1 MLYIYAS
8 ISYDEGKTLEQDFIF
23 DVKTTRRS
31 ASTDYNCREVYDTPH
46 GAVDRRAAAVQKE
59 YVVKARKADREYTSR
74 ATCNDNS
81 DSGNGLQDTQLDID
95 QGVSHTFGPVETKL
109 RELPP
114 PVGLAFGSYCEAS
127 KEVHQLVK
135 VVATYMAER
144 RGAELGFMEL
154 EQKKAVFEHRLRQSW
169 AMAAL
174 RAKARAR
181 EERMP
186 LVGLAT
192 KAQADRLLA
201 SSVAGS
207 WLPDSV
213 LPGHRQNALLDALV
227 WPEDAGTS
235 LSREERSSE

>member
-1 MLYIYAS
+1 MS
-8 ISYDEGKTLEQDFIF
+8 
-23 DVKTTRRS
+23 
-31 ASTDYNCREVYDTPH
+31 
-46 GAVDRRAAAVQKE
+46 KE
-59 YVVKARKADREYTSR
+59 YVMKARKADREYASR
-74 ATCNDNS
+74 ATCNDTS
-81 DSGNGLQDTQLDID
+81 DSGNELQDTHFDYD

-127 KEVHQLVK
+127 VEVHKLVK
-135 VVATYMAER
+135 VVAAYMVER
-144 RGAELGFMEL
+144 RGAELGFMDIG
-154 EQKKAVFEHRLRQSW
+154 QKKAIFEQRLRQSW

-201 SSVAGS
+201 SSVTGS
-207 WLPDSV
+207 WLPDTA

-227 WPEDAGTS
+227 WPEDAGAS
-235 LSREERSSE
+235 LSREERSGE